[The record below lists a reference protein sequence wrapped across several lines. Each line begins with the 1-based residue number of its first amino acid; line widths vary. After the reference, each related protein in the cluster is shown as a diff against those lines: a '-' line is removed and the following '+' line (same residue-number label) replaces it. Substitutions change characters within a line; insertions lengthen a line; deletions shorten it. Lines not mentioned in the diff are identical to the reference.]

1 MVLHRLPPELVV
13 VTSSFLDHRSL
24 YVLASVA
31 PAYHSLSSFSDPVW
45 HTLSRRLPHH
55 RRIVSN
61 ACAAALSSPGGGGG
75 GGCVAKGA
83 FGRDLAWSRGKPRT
97 RRRLAAGSAT
107 RSIALSPRAGGL
119 LASAGDDGRV
129 KLWVGI
135 VKNRGAAGWKAAAE
149 EEEASGPGETKAE
162 VGADG
167 EGSDGGSTCARRSR
181 EKQPMINIENHHGTS
196 TGLNCLAW
204 VEPTTVGAGR
214 EGGEVVG
221 GGGGGGGREVLVTGG
236 ADGTMR
242 VLSVV
247 VAADEDSA
255 ADEDTNEE
263 ADVVSVVSL
272 AGHDAIVHTIAAMP
286 FESAYGAVSTSFDGT
301 VRVWEFGGGGGGR
314 CGSSGDGGGNGGVG
328 NSSGSGGGDC
338 GGGGR
343 GVGGKAAVSVLV
355 GHTGQTYDVC
365 SWGGDN
371 PALVLSCSYDKTV
384 RLWDLRAPG
393 GGGEGGQAGQSDD
406 ANAAC
411 AVFRG
416 HGGPS
421 WQVQRV
427 RGGGVVDCMFVS
439 SSSDGTAIVWD
450 ARRAGGSNG
459 GEFGGSGSSSSS
471 SSGGGGGTSQC
482 AAIVHVLVP
491 EVNADAEGG
500 RGESWGE
507 EHGHAHETAHEP
519 TNTPSGPAVVDTNA
533 GCTNTL
539 TILPPSAQSSG
550 CGGGGEAPLMVAS
563 GFDDG
568 SVRFWDIATGRQLH
582 CRKSHHT
589 AWCYVP
595 ERGAALCSDIGKYVV
610 GTSDGTVV
618 TYGIGDGCA
627 AMASHRGGT
636 MASGHYG
643 APLAPLGSYVC
654 QESIRILAACGDC
667 VVTGAND
674 GTLMVDSFA

>member
-1 MVLHRLPPELVV
+1 
-13 VTSSFLDHRSL
+13 
-24 YVLASVA
+24 
-31 PAYHSLSSFSDPVW
+31 
-45 HTLSRRLPHH
+45 
-55 RRIVSN
+55 
-61 ACAAALSSPGGGGG
+61 
-75 GGCVAKGA
+75 
-83 FGRDLAWSRGKPRT
+83 
-97 RRRLAAGSAT
+97 
-107 RSIALSPRAGGL
+107 
-119 LASAGDDGRV
+119 V

-135 VKNRGAAGWKAAAE
+135 VETRGAAGWKTAAE
-149 EEEASGPGETKAE
+149 DEENEEAAEAGETKAE
-162 VGADG
+162 VDADG
-167 EGSDGGSTCARRSR
+167 EGGDGSTCTRRSR

-204 VEPTTVGAGR
+204 VEPTTI
-214 EGGEVVG
+214 ET
-221 GGGGGGGREVLVTGG
+221 GGGGGREVLVTGG

-263 ADVVSVVSL
+263 VDVVSVVSL
-272 AGHDAIVHTIAAMP
+272 AGHDSIVHTIAAMP

-301 VRVWEFGGGGGGR
+301 VRVWDFGGGGR
-314 CGSSGDGGGNGGVG
+314 CGSSGGGSGGVG
-328 NSSGSGGGDC
+328 NSSDSGSGDC

-343 GVGGKAAVSVLV
+343 YVDGKAAVSVLV
-355 GHTGQTYDVC
+355 GHAGQTYDVC

-406 ANAAC
+406 TNAAC

-427 RGGGVVDCMFVS
+427 RGGGVVDGMFVS

-459 GEFGGSGSSSSS
+459 GRFGGGGSSSSS
-471 SSGGGGGTSQC
+471 SNSSSSGGGGGGTSQC

-491 EVNADAEGG
+491 EVNAGTEGG

-507 EHGHAHETAHEP
+507 EHGHGHET

-550 CGGGGEAPLMVAS
+550 GGGEGGAPLMVAS

-568 SVRFWDIATGRQLH
+568 SIRFWDIATGRQLH
-582 CRKSHHT
+582 CRKSHHS

-595 ERGAALCSDIGKYVV
+595 ERGASLCSDIGKYVV

-627 AMASHRGGT
+627 AATRNAAVRTASHMGGT
-636 MASGHYG
+636 TTVSDHNG
-643 APLAPLGSYVC
+643 ATLVPLGSYVC
-654 QESIRILAACGDC
+654 QESIRILAACGDV
-667 VVTGAND
+667 VVTGSND